1 MRCVVLLRV
10 TPEVIEHTNEVAIKI
25 GSRKLAQLPRF
36 VLRLGN
42 DVRLRGL
49 PLYEEL
55 VYLSLAREIEPE
67 KDRAHVAVRLSEG
80 AIGDKQPAI
89 PLEMPPWRKN
99 SAGRFPFVRS

>member
-1 MRCVVLLRV
+1 MRCIVLLRV

-36 VLRLGN
+36 VLRL
-42 DVRLRGL
+42 DLRLRGL
-49 PLYEEL
+49 PLYKEL